1 MSARLKMHRRR
12 PGGPFGFENGLAGG
26 WDNMEIF
33 WASDWIMRGE
43 TKRKATPSSDAGQP
57 LGPAAQALTPDR
69 IEELQK
75 LLQAAPA
82 ARQEQIERARKLLAD
97 PDYPSP
103 EIVRRVAELLAAKLR
118 EEGTPNRIDNE

>member
-1 MSARLKMHRRR
+1 
-12 PGGPFGFENGLAGG
+12 
-26 WDNMEIF
+26 MEIF

-43 TKRKATPSSDAGQP
+43 TKRKATPTPAAGQP

-75 LLQAAPA
+75 LLRAAPA
-82 ARQEQIERARKLLAD
+82 ARPEQIERARKLLAD

-103 EIVRRVAELLAAKLR
+103 EIIQRVAELLAAKLR
-118 EEGTPNRIDNE
+118 EQGSVPSIDNQ